1 MKQVKQDFLS
11 KEEAEV
17 LKDLDKLAQLRESEG
32 YKDLLLPFLQ
42 AKVKNS
48 WVDPRK
54 VTDREQF
61 FYEYATAWGWAQS
74 AQELMDWIEER
85 YKERNRLRDKA
96 DGKEI
101 EKNFR
106 IGT

>member
-1 MKQVKQDFLS
+1 M
-11 KEEAEV
+11 
-17 LKDLDKLAQLRESEG
+17 
-32 YKDLLLPFLQ
+32 Q

-54 VTDREQF
+54 VTDKDQF

-101 EKNFR
+101 EKNFA